1 MCVLVGHEEPEEPE
15 VPEPLKSEAHLRFPF
30 NLYHEGVRGEE
41 AHHKV
46 DLGLLRRGDE
56 PKAHLEDLGNRN
68 LGRLDLDRSLKRP
81 VVPPFYPFYPGPESS
96 FVYAEGPP
104 TGAQETP
111 VEVQVIPPVGL
122 PGELALGEGVQEA
135 QEIPI
140 YGEHGHRS
148 KNTTGWPVSQD
159 RSKKLDRC
167 DILWYLPDKFGR
179 KGPFTRGGKMEALE
193 KALDVLRNEAE
204 AEGSIIVGRDGLTL
218 SQVGAVDGDVES
230 IGALASNSL
239 RSPQSLG
246 EQLGNGG
253 LVQVLMQFER
263 GVVVVE
269 PLTEDY
275 VLVMVAGEDAN
286 IGMMRYALRKHKV
299 DLIEALT

>member
-1 MCVLVGHEEPEEPE
+1 
-15 VPEPLKSEAHLRFPF
+15 
-30 NLYHEGVRGEE
+30 
-41 AHHKV
+41 
-46 DLGLLRRGDE
+46 
-56 PKAHLEDLGNRN
+56 
-68 LGRLDLDRSLKRP
+68 
-81 VVPPFYPFYPGPESS
+81 
-96 FVYAEGPP
+96 
-104 TGAQETP
+104 
-111 VEVQVIPPVGL
+111 
-122 PGELALGEGVQEA
+122 
-135 QEIPI
+135 
-140 YGEHGHRS
+140 
-148 KNTTGWPVSQD
+148 
-159 RSKKLDRC
+159 
-167 DILWYLPDKFGR
+167 
-179 KGPFTRGGKMEALE
+179 MEALE
-193 KALDVLRNEAE
+193 KALDILRNEAE
-204 AEGSIIVGRDGLTL
+204 AEGSMIVGRDGLTL
-218 SQVGAVDGDVES
+218 SQVGAIGDVES

>member
-1 MCVLVGHEEPEEPE
+1 
-15 VPEPLKSEAHLRFPF
+15 
-30 NLYHEGVRGEE
+30 
-41 AHHKV
+41 
-46 DLGLLRRGDE
+46 
-56 PKAHLEDLGNRN
+56 
-68 LGRLDLDRSLKRP
+68 
-81 VVPPFYPFYPGPESS
+81 
-96 FVYAEGPP
+96 
-104 TGAQETP
+104 
-111 VEVQVIPPVGL
+111 
-122 PGELALGEGVQEA
+122 
-135 QEIPI
+135 
-140 YGEHGHRS
+140 
-148 KNTTGWPVSQD
+148 
-159 RSKKLDRC
+159 
-167 DILWYLPDKFGR
+167 
-179 KGPFTRGGKMEALE
+179 MEALE

>member
-1 MCVLVGHEEPEEPE
+1 
-15 VPEPLKSEAHLRFPF
+15 
-30 NLYHEGVRGEE
+30 
-41 AHHKV
+41 
-46 DLGLLRRGDE
+46 
-56 PKAHLEDLGNRN
+56 
-68 LGRLDLDRSLKRP
+68 
-81 VVPPFYPFYPGPESS
+81 
-96 FVYAEGPP
+96 
-104 TGAQETP
+104 
-111 VEVQVIPPVGL
+111 
-122 PGELALGEGVQEA
+122 
-135 QEIPI
+135 
-140 YGEHGHRS
+140 
-148 KNTTGWPVSQD
+148 
-159 RSKKLDRC
+159 
-167 DILWYLPDKFGR
+167 
-179 KGPFTRGGKMEALE
+179 MEALE

-204 AEGSIIVGRDGLTL
+204 AEGSMIVGRDGLTL
-218 SQVGAVDGDVES
+218 SQVGAIGEVES

>member
-1 MCVLVGHEEPEEPE
+1 LWY
-15 VPEPLKSEAHLRFPF
+15 FP
-30 NLYHEGVRGEE
+30 N
-41 AHHKV
+41 
-46 DLGLLRRGDE
+46 
-56 PKAHLEDLGNRN
+56 
-68 LGRLDLDRSLKRP
+68 
-81 VVPPFYPFYPGPESS
+81 
-96 FVYAEGPP
+96 
-104 TGAQETP
+104 
-111 VEVQVIPPVGL
+111 
-122 PGELALGEGVQEA
+122 
-135 QEIPI
+135 
-140 YGEHGHRS
+140 
-148 KNTTGWPVSQD
+148 
-159 RSKKLDRC
+159 KLD
-167 DILWYLPDKFGR
+167 K
-179 KGPFTRGGKMEALE
+179 KPFIRGGKMEALE
-193 KALDVLRNEAE
+193 KALDILRNEAE
-204 AEGSIIVGRDGLTL
+204 AEGSMIVGRDGLTL
-218 SQVGAVDGDVES
+218 SQVGAIGDVES

>member
-1 MCVLVGHEEPEEPE
+1 MD
-15 VPEPLKSEAHLRFPF
+15 KKPF
-30 NLYHEGVRGEE
+30 
-41 AHHKV
+41 
-46 DLGLLRRGDE
+46 
-56 PKAHLEDLGNRN
+56 
-68 LGRLDLDRSLKRP
+68 
-81 VVPPFYPFYPGPESS
+81 
-96 FVYAEGPP
+96 
-104 TGAQETP
+104 
-111 VEVQVIPPVGL
+111 I
-122 PGELALGEGVQEA
+122 
-135 QEIPI
+135 
-140 YGEHGHRS
+140 
-148 KNTTGWPVSQD
+148 
-159 RSKKLDRC
+159 
-167 DILWYLPDKFGR
+167 
-179 KGPFTRGGKMEALE
+179 RGGKMEALE
-193 KALDVLRNEAE
+193 KALDILRNEAE
-204 AEGSIIVGRDGLTL
+204 AEGSMIVGRDGLTL
-218 SQVGAVDGDVES
+218 SQVGAIGDVES